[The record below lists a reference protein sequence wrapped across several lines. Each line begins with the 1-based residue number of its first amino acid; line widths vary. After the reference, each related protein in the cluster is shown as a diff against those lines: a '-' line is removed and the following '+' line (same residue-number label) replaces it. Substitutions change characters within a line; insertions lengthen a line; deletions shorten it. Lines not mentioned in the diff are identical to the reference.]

1 MVDFLLGGYILFMV
15 SLRHITP
22 TRKEYEQHIRD
33 LEGQNQWKWVDTVH
47 VPKYLEGIDGFVW
60 VLKKSEH

>member
-1 MVDFLLGGYILFMV
+1 MV

-22 TRKEYEQHIRD
+22 TRKEYEQHMRD
-33 LEGQNQWKWVDTVH
+33 LEAQNQWKWVDTVH

-60 VLKKSEH
+60 VLQKCEPQN